1 MKTTTQSDFALTELR
16 PSFDPGVGRSVS
28 CLCNGWN
35 WGSWNAASKLVVWE
49 SGQDACW
56 CILMYLVSSCSREDH
71 LFLRYDLW
79 NVTWRQ
85 QYNLTLPLL
94 SYDQALTLV
103 LAWVSLVFAT
113 VGIEGLEM
121 KPPSWSSESLVRM
134 LADVYWCIL
143 WAVVAGRI
151 TCFFATISE
160 MSHEDNN
167 TIWLCPY
174 WATTKLWP
182 WCWHVCLLSL
192 QRLELRVLKCSLQ
205 VGRLRVWSGC
215 LLMYIDVSCEQL

>member
-1 MKTTTQSDFALTELR
+1 MACEHWGVREMFGRMRLFSKVFLNIQIQDLKLIDKWRHSLSENILLEVLASNNVRKPCLKQVPKWVSFFSWIQSLKCHMKTTIQTDFALTELR
-16 PSFDPGVGRSVS
+16 PSFDPDVVTSV
-28 CLCNGWN
+28 
-35 WGSWNAASKLVVWE
+35 
-49 SGQDACW
+49 
-56 CILMYLVSSCSREDH
+56 
-71 LFLRYDLW
+71 F
-79 NVTWRQ
+79 
-85 QYNLTLPLL
+85 
-94 SYDQALTLV
+94 
-103 LAWVSLVFAT
+103 VFAT

-121 KPPSWSSESLVRM
+121 QPPSWSSESLVRM
-134 LADVYWCIL
+134 LADLYWCIL

-174 WATTKLWP
+174 WATTLLWP
-182 WCWHVCLLSL
+182 WCWHECLLCL
-192 QRLELRVLKCSLQ
+192 QRLEVRVLKCSLQ

>member
-1 MKTTTQSDFALTELR
+1 MKTTIQSDFALTELR
-16 PSFDPGVGRSVS
+16 PSFDPGVGMSVS
-28 CLCNGWN
+28 CVCNGWK

-56 CILMYLVSSCSREDH
+56 C
-71 LFLRYDLW
+71 
-79 NVTWRQ
+79 N
-85 QYNLTLPLL
+85 
-94 SYDQALTLV
+94 
-103 LAWVSLVFAT
+103 
-113 VGIEGLEM
+113 
-121 KPPSWSSESLVRM
+121 
-134 LADVYWCIL
+134 WCIL

-151 TCFFATISE
+151 TCFFAMISE

-182 WCWHVCLLSL
+182 WCWHECFLSL